1 MDPLSIA
8 TGCASLVT
16 TIGSL
21 TLSINSFVRNCREAR
36 SDLDSVSRELHS
48 LQTVL
53 ELIEEDAKD
62 DTKPLPETIQRH
74 ASGIVTNCGSV
85 VVEIQTCITKY
96 GDGKVRSKA
105 AWVLN
110 GQGDMGKLRSSLE
123 AHKSAL
129 ELALDMLTLSVTKDI
144 KTDTTEIRNDTA
156 AIKDDT
162 AQILQEIAQIQA
174 RLPETAAAPNDFI
187 LQKFLEDMA
196 TYTETTLDVDGGF
209 SDRASSKALSFIDER
224 EESPRLSNAF
234 DLPIRTSQNED
245 NTGADQGSHS
255 PTTAYGD
262 DCVKKADGLKHPK
275 ENRFAKL
282 AKRKSLIKGY
292 NADLVE
298 THVASRNLPPYLKP
312 TPGPEKLEPIPLKPV
327 WVRSSDYDYV
337 VEETSATTLDSTRN
351 VQTVLTNPRPG
362 HVIPS
367 IPKELIPDKPGVERR
382 AQVKDLSPEMVFR
395 VAYNVHPFF
404 NNFVHDV
411 PVPEDILKAVPLR
424 NGREFTTSRFTW
436 VTCPPHKMVAEKYC
450 LRPTFYTTTPVTKFI
465 LLVVVR
471 PLDQELRNT
480 WSLIHKAIAYSEE
493 KIGPETWKQIRV
505 HIHIEWHISKLC
517 FGFLKIIGAI
527 QDFDIPAKRVYQ
539 KMVLRAALTQ
549 DTLEVTGKYVEG
561 TIQETQSTVQL
572 REAHNGES
580 GEVHP
585 TDIPIRVVVTR
596 GHVNY
601 PDFAPWTR
609 SIKRIL
615 DAEHII
621 HMDSLKSNI
630 DRDHT
635 FLYRAWTAKK
645 PLVTTDDFIGL
656 IKFDD
661 LVKQTR
667 RFKYRIL
674 G

>member
-16 TIGSL
+16 TIGGL

-48 LQTVL
+48 LETVL

-62 DTKPLPETIQRH
+62 DTKPFPETIQRH
-74 ASGIVTNCGSV
+74 VSGIVTNCGSV

-96 GDGKVRSKA
+96 GDGNVRSKA

-129 ELALDMLTLSVTKDI
+129 ELALDMLTLSLTKDI

-162 AQILQEIAQIQA
+162 AQILQEIAQLQA

-209 SDRASSKALSFIDER
+209 SDRASSKALSFIDEC
-224 EESPRLSNAF
+224 EESPRVSNPF
-234 DLPIRTSQNED
+234 DIPIRTSQNED
-245 NTGADQGSHS
+245 NIESNQVSHS
-255 PTTAYGD
+255 PAMIYGGAG
-262 DCVKKADGLKHPK
+262 VNKADDLEHPK
-275 ENRFAKL
+275 EKPFAKL
-282 AKRKSLIKGY
+282 AKRESLIKGY
-292 NADLVE
+292 DADLVE
-298 THVASRNLPPYLKP
+298 THVASQRLSPSLRP
-312 TPGPEKLEPIPLKPV
+312 TPRPKKLEPITLKPV
-327 WVRSSDYDYV
+327 RAKSSDYDYV
-337 VEETSATTLDSTRN
+337 VEQTSATTLDPTRN
-351 VQTVLTNPRPG
+351 VETVLTNPRPD

-367 IPKELIPDKPGVERR
+367 IPQNLLSDKPRVEPG
-382 AQVKDLSPEMVFR
+382 AELKNLSPEMVFR
-395 VAYNVHPFF
+395 IAYSVHPFF

-411 PVPEDILKAVPLR
+411 PVPEAILKAVPLT
-424 NGREFTTSRFTW
+424 NEREFTTSRFTW
-436 VTCPPHKMVAEKYC
+436 VTCPPHKMVAESYC

-471 PLDQELRNT
+471 PLGRDLRNT
-480 WSLIHKAIAYSEE
+480 WSLIHKAIAYAEE
-493 KIGPETWKQIRV
+493 RIGPETWKQIRV

-527 QDFDIPAKRVYQ
+527 EDFNIPAKPVRN
-539 KMVLRAALTQ
+539 KMVLHAALTQ

-561 TIQETQSTVQL
+561 TIQESTVQL
-572 REAHNGES
+572 REAYNGES

-585 TDIPIRVVVTR
+585 ADIPIRVVVTR

-601 PDFAPWTR
+601 PDFSPWTR

-615 DAEHII
+615 DAAHII
-621 HMDSLKSNI
+621 DMDSLNSNI
-630 DRDHT
+630 HRDHT

-645 PLVTTDDFIGL
+645 PLATTNDSIGL

-667 RFKYRIL
+667 TFKERLL